1 MMARS
6 LRCQNPACAKVITPR
21 SRAIPR
27 NVTIG
32 SVTYHQY
39 FCSDTCAA
47 VVARRKVPRTSR
59 LSLVV
64 YKAYFD
70 AIVSGEKT
78 IEYRSASWYWIKRL
92 IDPEGKERQFD
103 EVEFRNGYQ
112 KNARR
117 AVFVCKGVKWVGPKF
132 EIHIGERLR

>member
-1 MMARS
+1 MS
-6 LRCQNPACAKVITPR
+6 C
-21 SRAIPR
+21 
-27 NVTIG
+27 
-32 SVTYHQY
+32 
-39 FCSDTCAA
+39 
-47 VVARRKVPRTSR
+47 

-70 AIVSGEKT
+70 AIVSGQKKT
-78 IEYRSASWYWIKRL
+78 EYRASSDYWIRRL
-92 IDPEGKERQFD
+92 LKPDGLRQFD

-132 EIHIGERLR
+132 EIHIGARLR